1 MSKIIVALD
10 VPSESKAQEIVDTLG
25 ERITFYKV
33 GLQLLTAAGPEFI
46 KKLVRAR
53 KNVFLDLKLFEI
65 PNSVKSAVLA
75 AGDLGVSMVTV
86 HAMGGEKI
94 MEAAVNA
101 ALTFPNMQVLALT
114 VVTSMTNEDLK
125 KIGISNS
132 CEEQV
137 LRLAILAKESGC
149 QGLVASP
156 AELISLRK
164 VMKEM
169 TLVAPGIRLTVD
181 PQDSR
186 SDTPRAALKNGADYI
201 VMGRSIIES
210 ANPSLLIQQI
220 TAEF

>member
-25 ERITFYKV
+25 EKITFYKV

-220 TAEF
+220 ATDV